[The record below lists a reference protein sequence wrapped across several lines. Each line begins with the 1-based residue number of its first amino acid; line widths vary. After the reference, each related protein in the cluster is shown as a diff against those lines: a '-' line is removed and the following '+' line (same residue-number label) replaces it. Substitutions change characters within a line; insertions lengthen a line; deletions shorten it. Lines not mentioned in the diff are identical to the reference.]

1 MNEHVSEHASHSVSR
16 LSLESIEKAAGQI
29 DSAFRNSP
37 QFLAESLSSR
47 LGCKLIVKVETVN
60 PIRSF
65 KARGAQAFVAQR
77 TDVSH
82 FACVTAGN
90 FGQGM
95 AYAARVRGV
104 RLTAFAKSDANT
116 NKLARIRDFGAE
128 VQLIDG
134 DLDEVHSAAREF
146 AAKSGALLVQDGRG
160 PAIAE
165 GAGTIGL
172 ELLDWK
178 EPLDAVIAPVGDGA
192 LLGGV
197 ATCFKKRSPGTRM
210 IGVCSAGAPAMERSW
225 RSGKVQACRPETIAD
240 GIAIQTPFAEPLA
253 ELRRLADDFLLVE
266 DQTIAV
272 AMKLAHRELGLLLE
286 PAGATGLAGII
297 AHKTAFQGKTVAT
310 VLTGGNLS
318 ESQFQILTE

>member
-1 MNEHVSEHASHSVSR
+1 MIDHVSEHAPHSVSR
-16 LSLESIEKAAGQI
+16 LSLENIEKAAGLI
-29 DSAFRNSP
+29 DATFCNTP
-37 QFLAESLSSR
+37 QFVAESLSSQ
-47 LGCKLIVKVETVN
+47 LGCKLVVKVEAVN

-77 TDVSH
+77 ADVTH

-95 AYAARVRGV
+95 AYAARARGV
-104 RLTAFAKSDANT
+104 RLTAFARSDANA

-128 VQLIDG
+128 VRLVDG
-134 DLDEVHSAAREF
+134 DLDEVHATARAYAAQ
-146 AAKSGALLVQDGRG
+146 SGALLVQDGRE

-172 ELLDWK
+172 ELLNWK
-178 EPLDAVIAPVGDGA
+178 GPLDAVVAPVGDGA

-197 ATCFKKRSPGTRM
+197 ATCFKKHSPGTRM
-210 IGVCSAGAPAMERSW
+210 IGVCATGAPAMERSW

-240 GIAIQTPFAEPLA
+240 GIAIQTPFVEPLV

-266 DQTIAV
+266 DPAIAT
-272 AMKLAHRELGLLLE
+272 AMKIAHRELGLLLE
-286 PAGATGLAGII
+286 PAGAAGLAAIF
-297 AHKTAFQGKTVAT
+297 ARRTAFQGKTVAT
-310 VLTGGNLS
+310 ILTGGNLS
-318 ESQFQILTE
+318 EEQFHMLVG